1 MSRNRVEPRQVTE
14 IDRQIGRKLK
24 LHRQTA
30 SMSQTAL
37 ADAIGVTY
45 QQVQKYE
52 TASDR
57 IPAARLKRI
66 ADALGVPIGGF
77 FEDGDVDTA
86 AQIDGDAIGRCARA
100 LMKMTPDT
108 REQAVA
114 ILQTMARVD
123 EQQAA

>member
-1 MSRNRVEPRQVTE
+1 MSRNRVEPRQVTD
-14 IDRQIGRKLK
+14 IDRHIGRQMK
-24 LHRQTA
+24 LHRQAA
-30 SMSQTAL
+30 SISQGAL
-37 ADAIGVTY
+37 ADLIGVTY

-66 ADALGVPIGGF
+66 ADALGVSIDSF
-77 FEDGDVDTA
+77 FDDSDIDKA
-86 AQIDGDAIGRCARA
+86 AQVDGDALGRCARA
-100 LMKMTPDT
+100 LMKMTPET

>member
-1 MSRNRVEPRQVTE
+1 MSRNRVEPRQVTD

-24 LHRQTA
+24 LHRQSA

-37 ADAIGVTY
+37 ADAVGVTY

-66 ADALGVPIGGF
+66 ADALGVAIGSF
-77 FEDGDVDTA
+77 FEGDDIDSA
-86 AQIDGDAIGRCARA
+86 AQVDGNALGRCARA
-100 LMKMTPDT
+100 D
-108 REQAVA
+108 EDD
-114 ILQTMARVD
+114 ARD
-123 EQQAA
+123 ARAGRSNPPNHGACR